1 MAAKNMVKGTMSNES
16 FITLS
21 MLGVLAGL
29 FIVAS
34 LFVPRFF
41 DIQTISN
48 QLSQQ
53 AELIILS
60 LASHLF

>member
-1 MAAKNMVKGTMSNES
+1 MNRLT
-16 FITLS
+16 TLS

-34 LFVPRFF
+34 LFVPVF

-53 AELIILS
+53 MNLLFS
-60 LASHLF
+60 LWRHIYF